1 MEIGVI
7 CLSIG
12 FLGLLGFLGFYIS
25 DTRNYIGEIHKQ
37 LVSMPA
43 DLQKLH
49 TRLTSENDAKTHQLI
64 QESFRDFLK
73 HIEKLERMTLPKP
86 VTEKDVKSV
95 LSRIGT
101 IADES
106 LEIENEI
113 EKTPDKGVQLPNDEW
128 TGFIN
133 GDTKVAFEDEEIP
146 TIVEDTPVVV
156 K

>member
-1 MEIGVI
+1 METFALIV
-7 CLSIG
+7 G
-12 FLGLLGFLGFYIS
+12 FLGVLGFLGFYIY
-25 DTRNYIGEIHKQ
+25 DTRKYIGDIQQQ
-37 LVSMPA
+37 LVTMPA

-49 TRLTSENDAKTHQLI
+49 TRLTAENDAKTHQLI

-106 LEIENEI
+106 LEIENDI
-113 EKTPDKGVQLPNDEW
+113 EKTPDKGVQLPSDEW

-133 GDTKVAFEDEEIP
+133 ADTKVAFEEEDIP
-146 TIVEDTPVVV
+146 TIVEDSPVVV